1 MTIEEPAAFETFIG
15 TIDRDTGLLL
25 MFSEKGGDSIPSASN
40 VKKITALVG
49 PKGGWDDSEIDLA
62 GETGFIPVK
71 LGRRIM
77 RAETAAITF
86 AALLQH
92 RFGDLN

>member
-1 MTIEEPAAFETFIG
+1 
-15 TIDRDTGLLL
+15 
-25 MFSEKGGDSIPSASN
+25 MFSEKDGRSIPSPDGG
-40 VKKITALVG
+40 KKITALIG
-49 PKGGWDDSEIDLA
+49 PKGGWDDSEIELA
-62 GETGFIPVK
+62 TEHDFIPVK
-71 LGRRIM
+71 LGPRIM